1 MEWNTIFMT
10 VLVCL
15 FASALGFYLWNYRSA
30 QKEANES
37 NLPKAPNPLQLQAYE
52 RLALF
57 TERIKLENLITR
69 LYQQDMS
76 ARHMQQVIQG
86 TINQEFEHNITQQL
100 YVAPEIWEA
109 ISKLKNQ
116 NLYIVNQLA
125 SMLPANATAMDLNK
139 RIVDLTL
146 NNPNSTMNTIV
157 LEAISYEAKKL
168 L

>member
-1 MEWNTIFMT
+1 MELNAIVMT
-10 VLVCL
+10 ALVCL
-15 FASALGFYLWNYRSA
+15 FVSALGFYLWNYRSA
-30 QKEANES
+30 KKEANE
-37 NLPKAPNPLQLQAYE
+37 APAQKLANPLQLQAYE

-57 TERIKLENLITR
+57 AERIKLENLITR

-76 ARHMQQVIQG
+76 ARNMQQAIQG
-86 TINQEFEHNITQQL
+86 SVNQEFEHNITQQL
-100 YVAPEIWEA
+100 YVAPEIWDA

-125 SMLPANATAMDLNK
+125 STLPANATAMDLNK
-139 RIVDLTL
+139 RILDLTL